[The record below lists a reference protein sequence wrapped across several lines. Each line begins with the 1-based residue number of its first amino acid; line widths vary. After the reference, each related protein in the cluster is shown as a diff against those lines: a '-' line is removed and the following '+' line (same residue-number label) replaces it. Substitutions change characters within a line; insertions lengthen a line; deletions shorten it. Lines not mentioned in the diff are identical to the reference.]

1 MNKYLAII
9 IADLKNTRR
18 DPTLLLMLWVP
29 LLIWVA
35 VRFGIAEIALW
46 VPDLVAYYPA
56 LLAFFS
62 LLIAVFPGFLVSFLL
77 LDEKD
82 KQLFSVVKVTPV
94 SLSGFLLTRIVF
106 MVVLGFVFSVGLLV
120 FNGLLKLPWHAI
132 AIMSL
137 LSALQVPIFVLLIS
151 AVAKNKVEAL
161 TLLKVA
167 NVVIFIPA
175 VLFFIS
181 SGWINLLGIFP
192 AFWVYKLACIPLES
206 NYLIV
211 AGIGW
216 LWILFLNYL
225 SYRYSVIKLNLL

>member
-1 MNKYLAII
+1 MKKYLAII
-9 IADLKNTRR
+9 LADLKNTRR

-29 LLIWVA
+29 LLIWVV
-35 VRFGIAEIALW
+35 VRFGIAEIVIW
-46 VPDLVAYYPA
+46 VPELVNYYMA
-56 LLAFFS
+56 ILAFFS

-106 MVVLGFVFSVGLLV
+106 MVVLGFVFSVALLV
-120 FNGLLKLPWHAI
+120 FNGLLKLPWHAL

-137 LSALQVPIFVLLIS
+137 LNALQVPLFVLLIS
-151 AVAKNKVEAL
+151 AVAKNKVEGM

-175 VLFFIS
+175 ALFFVNNS
-181 SGWINLLGIFP
+181 WINLLGIFP
-192 AFWVYKLACIPLES
+192 AYWVYKLACIPLNS
-206 NYLIV
+206 HYYMV
-211 AGIGW
+211 AGFGL
-216 LWILFLNYL
+216 LWILLLNYL
-225 SYRYSVIKLNLL
+225 SYRFSVTKLNQL

>member
-1 MNKYLAII
+1 MKKYLAII

-29 LLIWVA
+29 LLIWGVI
-35 VRFGIAEIALW
+35 RFGVPQIAVWVPELENYYIAL
-46 VPDLVAYYPA
+46 LT
-56 LLAFFS
+56 FFS

-82 KQLFSVVKVTPV
+82 KQLFSIVKVTPV

-120 FNGLLKLPWHAI
+120 FNGLLMLPWYAI
-132 AIMSL
+132 ACMSL

-151 AVAKNKVEAL
+151 TVAKNKVEGM

-175 VLFFIS
+175 ALFFVN
-181 SGWINLLGIFP
+181 SGWINLFGIFP
-192 AFWVYKLACIPLES
+192 VFWVYKLACVPLGS
-206 NYLIV
+206 NYFIV
-211 AGIGW
+211 AGIGL

-225 SYRYSVIKLNLL
+225 AYRYSVKKLCML